1 MLNIKSSGI
10 RIWIAALPLA
20 AILAFGTGCAK
31 LGEPQPPEIHIPKPA
46 VDLVAQQRADSILLT
61 VTRPAQNTD
70 GSAADTLTTVEV
82 LRLREDASQGV
93 AEKPLPDDQFVKR
106 AASLFSVRADSFAK
120 YLNGDSFVFQ
130 DSISL
135 PDGSTLYS
143 AALHYAVIFINK
155 KNQAAGLS
163 NRVVI
168 TPVPIPLPPTE
179 LSAEVTENFIA
190 LKWKAPS
197 ENMDGSKPPRIAGYY
212 VYRAEGSQKLPAT
225 PVNSRPVEKP
235 EFEDRD
241 FQFDKTY
248 SYAVGTVG
256 SIQGSHAESFRS
268 EIRSVEARDVF
279 PPPPPENLSAI
290 FEGGF
295 VLLLWAP
302 SSAADVAGYRI
313 YRQDKKT
320 AARILLQKEL
330 IAALSFRDTQIEPGR
345 QYEYT
350 IQAMDTHG
358 NESTQVRAEVETK

>member
-1 MLNIKSSGI
+1 MLNIKASGT
-10 RIWIAALPLA
+10 RFLIAALPLA
-20 AILAFGTGCAK
+20 SILAFGTGCAK
-31 LGEPQPPEIHIPKPA
+31 IGEPQPPEIHIPKPA
-46 VDLVAQQRADSILLT
+46 VDLVAHQRADSILLT

-70 GSAADTLTTVEV
+70 GSAADTLATVEV

-93 AEKPLPDDQFVKR
+93 AAKPLPEDQFVKQ
-106 AASLFSVRADSFAK
+106 AVSIFSVRADSFAK
-120 YLNGDSFVFQ
+120 YLTGNSFVFQ

-135 PDGSTLYS
+135 PDGSSLYS
-143 AALHYAVIFINK
+143 AALRYAVIFINK
-155 KNQAAGLS
+155 KNHAAGLS
-163 NRVVI
+163 NQAMI
-168 TPVPIPLPPTE
+168 TPVPIPLPPAE

-190 LKWKAPS
+190 LKWKSPS

-212 VYRAEGSQKLPAT
+212 IYRAEGSQKLPAT
-225 PVNSRPVEKP
+225 PVNSKPVEKP

-248 SYAVGTVG
+248 SYAVGTVDG
-256 SIQGSHAESFRS
+256 IQTPYAESLPS
-268 EIRSVEARDVF
+268 EIRSIEARDVF
-279 PPPPPENLSAI
+279 PPPPPENFSAI

-330 IAALSFRDTQIEPGR
+330 IAALSFRDTQMESAR

-358 NESTQVRAEVETK
+358 NESTQVHTEIETK